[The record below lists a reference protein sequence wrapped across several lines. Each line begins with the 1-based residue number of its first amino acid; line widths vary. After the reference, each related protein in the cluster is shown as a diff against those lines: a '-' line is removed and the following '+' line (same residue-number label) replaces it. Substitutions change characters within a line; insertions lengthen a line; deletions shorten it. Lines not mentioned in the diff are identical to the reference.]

1 MIGYAMARGLRRG
14 WLDSSYRDSLDLAWR
29 GVKERIDDEGSVIDS
44 CISTGVQQNLKEYLD
59 RTAIFGPDD
68 RSGSLALWFSVEMEL
83 LARGA

>member
-1 MIGYAMARGLRRG
+1 MTISIDASILIVGGGPVGLT
-14 WLDSSYRDSLDLAWR
+14 LALDLAWR

-68 RSGSLALWFSVEMEL
+68 RSGSLALWFAVEMERL
-83 LARGA
+83 DRSG